1 MFGRGHVE
9 MKNRMF
15 RPFLLHLARF
25 QTLEKILPTLE
36 IVMESRRQQRLAE
49 PARPAQEN
57 VLILIGNL
65 INISSFVNIQII
77 TLNDFIKCLYPNRES
92 SDRRLHSPKLY
103 TFPKIAIFMITF
115 CFCAALKKDSQHYFP
130 FPEIITIFAPHFESK
145 TDS

>member
-25 QTLEKILPTLE
+25 QPLEKILPTLE

-49 PARPAQEN
+49 PARSAQEN

-103 TFPKIAIFMITF
+103 TFPKIAIFMI
-115 CFCAALKKDSQHYFP
+115 CFCAILKKDSQHYFP

>member
-25 QTLEKILPTLE
+25 QPLEKILPTLE

-115 CFCAALKKDSQHYFP
+115 CFCSALKKDSQHYFP

>member
-15 RPFLLHLARF
+15 RPFLLQLARF
-25 QTLEKILPTLE
+25 QPLEKILPTLE

-49 PARPAQEN
+49 PARSAQEN

-103 TFPKIAIFMITF
+103 TFPKIAIFMI
-115 CFCAALKKDSQHYFP
+115 CFCAVLKKDPQHYFP

>member
-25 QTLEKILPTLE
+25 QTLEEILPTLE

-49 PARPAQEN
+49 PARPAHEN
-57 VLILIGNL
+57 VRVFIGNL
-65 INISSFVNIQII
+65 IDISGFVDIQII

-92 SDRRLHSPKLY
+92 PTRCLHSPKLY
-103 TFPKIAIFMITF
+103 TFPKMAIFMITF

>member
-25 QTLEKILPTLE
+25 QPLEKILPTLE

-49 PARPAQEN
+49 PARSAQEN

-103 TFPKIAIFMITF
+103 TFPKIAIFMI
-115 CFCAALKKDSQHYFP
+115 CFCAVLKKDSQHYFP

>member
-1 MFGRGHVE
+1 
-9 MKNRMF
+9 
-15 RPFLLHLARF
+15 
-25 QTLEKILPTLE
+25 
-36 IVMESRRQQRLAE
+36 MESRRQQRLAE
-49 PARPAQEN
+49 PARTAQEN

-92 SDRRLHSPKLY
+92 SDRRLHNPKLY
-103 TFPKIAIFMITF
+103 TFPKIAIFMIIF
-115 CFCAALKKDSQHYFP
+115 CVAQKKDSQHYFP